1 MSLLKKSRFLDLL
14 PLQRIF
20 IGSLLFFIFTFE
32 ILHSAY
38 TSRLKDVAYLS
49 NAKYNVFVGYGLV
62 VGLPGTGDRRNVFTE
77 KSLNVFLKNQG
88 VETEQMRLTAR
99 NVAMVSVTARSFGF
113 LDKGDLVDVS
123 VASIGDA
130 RSINSGL
137 LLPTTLRAGNGQ
149 NYMLASGVINADE
162 ENPTTG
168 IVNLGGAVERSFSE
182 DDNSNQS
189 LDNLPR
195 LSFRLNHFSPGYG
208 AAIKQSIE
216 QNFDAV
222 LVTLDNEKNFSIAKR
237 NEERFTSEE
246 IVELLN
252 SEVNINPIAKIIFDQ
267 KTGVVI
273 VGADVKINQ
282 SHISLPSATLS
293 LGNPTDNER
302 LGKDYANVSDLMAAL
317 NSINASIDEIVSIF
331 TALKKSGALNAEI
344 IFQ

>member
-1 MSLLKKSRFLDLL
+1 MGFLKKSKYFCSKKILL
-14 PLQRIF
+14 A
-20 IGSLLFFIFTFE
+20 SLLFFLFTFE
-32 ILHSAY
+32 VLHSAY
-38 TSRLKDVAYLS
+38 TSRLKDIAYLA

-77 KSLNVFLKNQG
+77 KSLNSFLKKQG
-88 VETEQMRLTAR
+88 VETEQIKLTAR
-99 NVAMVSVTARSFGF
+99 NAAMVSVTARSFGF
-113 LDKGDLVDVS
+113 LDKGDLIDVA

-149 NYMLASGVINADE
+149 NYMLANGVIKSDE

-189 LDNLPR
+189 LDNLLQ

-216 QNFDAV
+216 QNVDAV
-222 LVTLDNEKNFSIAKR
+222 AVTLENEKNFSIAKK
-237 NEERFTSEE
+237 NGERFTSEE

-252 SEVNINPIAKIIFDQ
+252 TEVDINPIAKIIFDQ

-293 LGNPTDNER
+293 LGSPQDSER
-302 LGKDYANVSDLMAAL
+302 LGKDYANVSDLMTAL

-331 TALKKSGALNAEI
+331 TALKRSGALNAEI